1 MFTGKSQLWVGKE
14 SSKEP
19 LVIKHGK
26 LGNSLSVEVF
36 NGKIIAGTEL
46 RTAVDSTIYIFIYDH
61 LWFLEM
67 HQVSINNG
75 IKKFFII
82 SCTWKASE
90 KSLLA
95 VWRWRWS
102 SWYDVVFAGQQKDQ
116 NKSHNGKS
124 TGGLPKRDLTT
135 FSGPLGPDSGD
146 LIQRSRANQW
156 SMILRCEFSH
166 WILTF

>member
-19 LVIKHGK
+19 LVMKHGK

-46 RTAVDSTIYIFIYDH
+46 RTAVDSTIHIFIYDH
-61 LWFLEM
+61 LWFLDM

-95 VWRWRWS
+95 VWRWRWY
-102 SWYDVVFAGQQKDQ
+102 SWYDVVFAGQQKGQ
-116 NKSHNGKS
+116 NKTL
-124 TGGLPKRDLTT
+124 TGEALEVCRNETSQLSPV
-135 FSGPLGPDSGD
+135 PWD
-146 LIQRSRANQW
+146 LIREIWLSNDLVRINDQW
-156 SMILRCEFSH
+156 F
-166 WILTF
+166 